1 MPTEEQIR
9 ESLEEILV
17 PGTMGSLVKFN
28 LVRQVTVSD
37 GKVNIS
43 LASAAL
49 NPGTQDWLN
58 DRVRDVV
65 KRLPGVVDV
74 EMSFEEGRCKDVNE
88 IGSVIAVMSG
98 KGGVG
103 KSLVTGLAAL
113 SLAQRGREVG
123 ILDADITGPSIP
135 KMFGITA
142 RPVGG
147 ETGILPVLSRAGIKI
162 MSTNLLLPREDDA
175 VIWRGPLIGK
185 AITQFWEDVLWG
197 KLDYLIVDLPPGTAD
212 APLTVMQSLP
222 LSGVIIVFT
231 PQQLT
236 AMVVRK
242 AIRMARDAMHIP
254 ILGVVENMSYFVLP
268 ETGKKLDLFG
278 KSRADEM
285 AEAAGAPLLAQIPLD
300 PELARLCDDGDIE
313 RYNAD
318 LTNALADALIQAVG
332 ARRMRE
338 EEGEEKTSLDS
349 RQAPQGGT
357 TAGEDPRGP
366 DRQSEGRRAG
376 S

>member
-9 ESLEEILV
+9 ESLEKILV

-103 KSLVTGLAAL
+103 KSLVAGLAAL

-313 RYNAD
+313 RCNAD

-338 EEGEEKTSLDS
+338 GEGEEKTSLDS

-357 TAGEDPRGP
+357 TASEDPRGP